1 MLRYLYLILLDPNL
15 NEMSTR
21 RNRLVDGE
29 NIFSQLRDAIGDP

>member
-21 RNRLVDGE
+21 RNIVDGE